1 MARQTTK
8 ESVNHLRAWREKVGL
23 SQDELAKLVDT
34 KGNVIGLLES
44 GERGLSDKWLRKL
57 APIFGI
63 TPGHLLDHH
72 PDDLDSAY
80 INEALKVPRERR
92 ELAVELLKTLKVV
105 SK

>member
-8 ESVNHLRAWREKVGL
+8 ESVNHLRAWREKAGL
-23 SQDELAKLVDT
+23 SQDELARLVNT

-63 TPGHLLDHH
+63 TPGWLLDHD
-72 PDDLDSAY
+72 PNDMDTDVVR
-80 INEALKVPRERR
+80 EAMTVPKDRQS
-92 ELAVELLKTLKVV
+92 LAVELLKTLKTGAR
-105 SK
+105 